1 MLDMFFAIFFI
12 MVIALSVA
20 AGMYAS
26 RLKRSPIG
34 WGLVAFFLSPFVA
47 FLFLLALGEVKS
59 KEVQR

>member
-1 MLDMFFAIFFI
+1 MFLAIVFI

-34 WGLVAFFLSPFVA
+34 WGLIAFFLSPIVA
-47 FLFLLALGEVKS
+47 FLFLLALGEAKS
-59 KEVQR
+59 KEVQQ